1 MGQEEMKI
9 RLLIAALATI
19 LSPLALADQL
29 SVGTITKINTSG
41 PGMSFGIF
49 VTGTAGLCPSTW
61 LYVSKAWLD
70 ADGIK
75 ALMATSITAYTLQK
89 SVAVYGASGDCGL
102 SRFSAID
109 VLN

>member
-1 MGQEEMKI
+1 MRI
-9 RLLIAALATI
+9 RLLIAGLAI
-19 LSPLALADQL
+19 LLSPIVSADQL
-29 SVGTITKINTSG
+29 SVGKITQINTSG
-41 PGMSFGIF
+41 PGMSFGIY

-89 SVAVYGASGDCGL
+89 NVAVYGETGDCSK